1 MQAEERKALVT
12 AHRGISMG
20 KILKYV
26 LYMLLF
32 LSLSILTAF
41 LIYVHF
47 FRSDDR
53 NLSGEWTAQLDMTKQ
68 AAVTAFIWLQDIE
81 GVSVSLEE
89 LESDMQD
96 LTITVNMTMEQ
107 TGQSEGSFS
116 CAVQPESYAVCEQA
130 AYEAFA
136 AVFRK
141 LSAERLRMAGYADS
155 ADEESVEILINE
167 SFGMSAVSYL
177 KTCAPALL
185 PSLEELQ
192 AGYDG
197 SGTYEAADGVLVR
210 RYDRDGTTVTRSKR
224 YIRKDSSLVLFEE
237 AGVDISDV
245 TDVSGT
251 VSDYYPVEYT
261 LKRTE

>member
-1 MQAEERKALVT
+1 
-12 AHRGISMG
+12 MG
-20 KILKYV
+20 KIAKKI
-26 LYMLLF
+26 LYTLLF

-47 FRSDDR
+47 FRVDDR

-89 LESDMQD
+89 VEADMQN

-107 TGQSEGSFS
+107 TGQSGGSFS
-116 CAVQPESYAVCEQA
+116 CAVQPESYVACDQA

-136 AVFRK
+136 AAFRK
-141 LSAERLRMAGYADS
+141 LTAERLRMAGYTDS
-155 ADEESVEILINE
+155 ADEESVEALINE
-167 SFGMSAVSYL
+167 TFGMSADSYL
-177 KTCAPALL
+177 RTCAPALL

-210 RYDRDGTTVTRSKR
+210 QFDREGTAVTRSEH
-224 YIRKDSSLVLFEE
+224 YIREDLSLVLSGEME
-237 AGVDISDV
+237 GNSSDI
-245 TDVSGT
+245 
-251 VSDYYPVEYT
+251 VSDHYPIIYT
-261 LKRTE
+261 LKLSE